1 VTNEQAERLHVGLA
15 VILLIL
21 IGFVAALMLAGCD
34 ENPVQAPKQT
44 HFVAQGWVLSLERV
58 GDHHFGVNFAGED
71 GSIFTLQVYTKYT
84 PPVWAG
90 LHCQIAFE
98 KYPDESGDVYNFKVL
113 KRLP

>member
-1 VTNEQAERLHVGLA
+1 MTNETAERLHAGLA

-21 IGFVAALMLAGCD
+21 IGLVAALMLAGCD
-34 ENPVQAPKQT
+34 PPPVQAPKQT

-58 GDHHFGVNFAGED
+58 GHAHFGINFAGED
-71 GSIFTLQVYTKYT
+71 GTFFTIQLYTEYT

-90 LHCQIAFE
+90 LHCQVSFD
-98 KYPDESGDVYNFKVL
+98 KYPDESGDVKNFKVL

>member
-1 VTNEQAERLHVGLA
+1 
-15 VILLIL
+15 
-21 IGFVAALMLAGCD
+21 
-34 ENPVQAPKQT
+34 
-44 HFVAQGWVLSLERV
+44 
-58 GDHHFGVNFAGED
+58 
-71 GSIFTLQVYTKYT
+71 VYTKYT